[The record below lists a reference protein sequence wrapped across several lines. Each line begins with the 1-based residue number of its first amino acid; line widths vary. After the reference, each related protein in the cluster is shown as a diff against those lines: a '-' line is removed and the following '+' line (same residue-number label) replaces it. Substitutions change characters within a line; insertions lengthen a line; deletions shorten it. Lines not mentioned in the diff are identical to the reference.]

1 MIKIN
6 VIDRLS
12 RQTAEVIANNITNT
26 ERLSKRRSQL
36 LHREYRLLTQEEL
49 IEIFQY
55 GFRGFYGDSSKFV
68 IILAIGYLLNI
79 FIPIVFVTLMF
90 MSLRAIAGGLHMNS
104 YMKCL
109 IVTIIWLTVPTY
121 IVNKIAIIHTFNNI
135 ELGFI
140 IIINY
145 TVCYILAH
153 KYAPK
158 DNDSKPIDN
167 LDKEKMLKKKTKIYL
182 GIMVVLNLAI
192 VHIVSDPMIIL
203 SICLGQLIEIYTLT
217 PLSLLFWNRLKV

>member
-1 MIKIN
+1 MVKIN

-12 RQTAEVIANNITNT
+12 RQTAEVIAHNTTNA
-26 ERLSKRRSQL
+26 ERLSELRSRL

-55 GFRGFYGDSSKFV
+55 GFRGFYGESFKLA
-68 IILAIGYLLNI
+68 IILVIAYLLNI

-90 MSLRAIAGGLHMNS
+90 TSLRTIAGGLHMDS

-109 IVTIIWLTVPTY
+109 IITLTWLIIPTY
-121 IVNKIAIIHTFNNI
+121 IVNKIVIVHEFNNI
-135 ELGFI
+135 ELVFI
-140 IIINY
+140 IITNY
-145 TVCYILAH
+145 IVCYILAH

-158 DNDSKPIDN
+158 DNDSKPIDS
-167 LDKEKMLKKKTKIYL
+167 LDKEKLLKKKTKIYL
-182 GIMVVLNLAI
+182 SIMVVLNLAI
-192 VHIVSDPMIIL
+192 VHIVSDPMMIL

-217 PLSLLFWNRLKV
+217 PLSLLFWNRFKG